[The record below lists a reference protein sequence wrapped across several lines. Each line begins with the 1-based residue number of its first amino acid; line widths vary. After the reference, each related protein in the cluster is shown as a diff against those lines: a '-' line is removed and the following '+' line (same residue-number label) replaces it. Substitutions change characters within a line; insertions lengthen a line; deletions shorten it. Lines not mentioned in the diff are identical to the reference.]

1 MFLSSIGLLISLILI
16 FSILGILR
24 PLKKFIVDQFEKN
37 IPLDT
42 IVVKNTPEQ
51 SKTSSLISLLR
62 KKRDI
67 ALGIPSEKINEIKQ
81 WDGIKKIS
89 FTQILQKPILG
100 KFDHP
105 VLSKMGIAFDLLLQ
119 GVSNDLVS
127 ENLKCMQSFRPSFE
141 LNSNGEKIPVIP
153 LVLPESFAEM
163 AYAYTMMNGLPPV
176 SKKNMIGLRLNLSI
190 GQSIMNN
197 TQDQE
202 SGTPYIGIVCG
213 FVPQNIVSVVG
224 APLEWVRQMHLQDH
238 QVRAANSYD
247 KIYIQANEIDDV
259 NKIVQRLTRSGLVVI
274 SGDDNTYSKINKW
287 MNRLDILLWSFVAIL
302 LLISAISLS
311 NSFMILTTQK
321 RYEFGLYLVFGASPL
336 FLWML
341 IFFEG
346 AFWGTFH
353 SSLAYFIAKN
363 FSHFLQ
369 QSMQVFPWASKF
381 YQGNMT
387 FDFTITLA
395 EKWYLI
401 TGSILFAGIS
411 SLLPAVIM
419 TGRKTLSLVKKD

>member
-1 MFLSSIGLLISLILI
+1 MFLSSLGLLISLIFI

-37 IPLDT
+37 ISLDT
-42 IVVKNTPEQ
+42 IVVKASPEQ

-67 ALGIPSEKINEIKQ
+67 TLGITEEKISAIKS
-81 WDGIKKIS
+81 WEGVSKIS
-89 FTQILQKPILG
+89 QTQILQKPILG

-119 GVSNDLVS
+119 GVSYDLVS
-127 ENLKCMQSFRPSFE
+127 ASLKCMADFKPSYE
-141 LNSNGEKIPVIP
+141 ITSMGEKIPVIP

-176 SKKNMIGLRLNLSI
+176 TKKNMVGLRLNLNI
-190 GQSIMNN
+190 GQSVMNSSD
-197 TQDQE
+197 DQK
-202 SGTPYIGIVCG
+202 SGEPYIGVVCG
-213 FVPQNIVSVVG
+213 FVPQNMVSVVG
-224 APLEWVRQMHLQDH
+224 APLEWVRNMHLRDRQI
-238 QVRAANSYD
+238 RAADSYD
-247 KIYIQANEIDDV
+247 KIYIRVKNINDV
-259 NKIVQRLTRSGLVVI
+259 NKIVERLTNYGFVVI
-274 SGDDNTYSKINKW
+274 SGDNETYSKINKW
-287 MNRLDILLWSFVAIL
+287 LNRLDVLLWSFVAIL

-336 FLWML
+336 FLWIL
-341 IFFEG
+341 IFIEG
-346 AFWGTFH
+346 AFWGAFH
-353 SSLAYFIAKN
+353 SSIAYFIAKN

-369 QSMQVFPWASKF
+369 QSMQVIPWASQL
-381 YQGNMT
+381 YQGNIT
-387 FDFTITLA
+387 FDFTITFA

-401 TGSILFAGIS
+401 IGSILFAGIS
-411 SLLPAVIM
+411 SLIPAIIM